1 MRPPWLYRLLLNPLR
16 RWSERDDR
24 LLVEHWKA
32 AYGPAPQPKVV
43 PFRNLLIVRAEASG
57 APRRRSA

>member
-32 AYGPAPQPKVV
+32 AYAPEKTTNVRPFLNLRVSRGSQQRKV
-43 PFRNLLIVRAEASG
+43 A
-57 APRRRSA
+57 